1 MTLPKSEQKR
11 PYLKHGHV
19 ALSNALKTVGNQ
31 DGWVESL
38 GDVGEALKA
47 WKQAIIDDL
56 GGETEVSAM
65 ELSVIELACKT
76 HLLLASVDRFLLEQ
90 KSLINKSKRQ
100 LFPIVTQR
108 QTLADALAGYMRTLG
123 LKKKAKPVLSLTD
136 YLTNGKAKPSAS
148 ASPSTVAAQ
157 VHTPSGTENGQE
169 AGVQEVQQ
177 AANTSQEKHV

>member
-1 MTLPKSEQKR
+1 MTPTQSAKKR
-11 PYLKHGHV
+11 DYLQHRHH
-19 ALSNALKTVGNQ
+19 ALSRALDTVGNQ

-38 GDVGEALKA
+38 GDVGKALKA

-56 GGETEVSAM
+56 GGEAEVSAM
-65 ELSVIELACKT
+65 ELSVIELATKT
-76 HLLLASVDRFLLEQ
+76 HLMLSSIDRFLLEQ

-136 YLTNGKAKPSAS
+136 YLTKAKPSPTPPETTETATN
-148 ASPSTVAAQ
+148 PSEA
-157 VHTPSGTENGQE
+157 TEQG
-169 AGVQEVQQ
+169 A
-177 AANTSQEKHV
+177 